1 MAFKNLCKRLTKK
14 LFINGFTE
22 LIMKEPCYITSTIT
36 THADRK
42 KEIIGP
48 CGPCTFINLI
58 GLKGN
63 FELEKELVES
73 GRLKPFYASN
83 ISSFILWAKKYKKEI
98 IIYTEDTKLSNGT
111 FKMMFRYE
119 NIPKEKQ
126 KELKK
131 QAIKRYE
138 KIIKENKSKI
148 NVIKGNP
155 LKMMNKLLTDGYSVA
170 FNMADYFSH
179 SFLTGHLRVCY
190 KKDDKFY
197 YIKDSKE
204 GLMKLTKKEI
214 QKGFSNL
221 KRIGSKQEIIAYKP

>member
-1 MAFKNLCKRLTKK
+1 
-14 LFINGFTE
+14 
-22 LIMKEPCYITSTIT
+22 MKESCYITSTRT
-36 THADRK
+36 THKHRK

-58 GLKGN
+58 GLKGS
-63 FELEKELVES
+63 FKLEKRLVEL

-98 IIYTEDTKLSNGT
+98 IIYTEDTKMSNGT

-131 QAIKRYE
+131 QAIERYE

-148 NVIKGNP
+148 NIIKEKP
-155 LKMMNKLLTDGYSVA
+155 LKIIDKLLANEYSVA
-170 FNMADYFSH
+170 FNMADYFGH

-204 GLMKLTKKEI
+204 GLMKLTKKEM

-221 KRIGSKQEIIAYKP
+221 KKIGSKQEIIAYKP